1 MQKDF
6 LMKSFVMSEG
16 ERYCL
21 LIDKHSGIP
30 LYYPNLYLVTQIRNR
45 SLSYSSME
53 SSLGG
58 VSVLL
63 KFLTGRGQ
71 DLINRFSQ
79 YDFFEFNELDSIRDY
94 CQIKFSA
101 RTIAQDT
108 NKVFTLEE
116 LQWSDEKVSSKT
128 EYVRL
133 TVISQYLKWLAELL
147 TSQSRNKEVT
157 LRINK
162 MIKGLS
168 SRRPIRVGRNAGALD
183 SSLDDTQLLILF
195 EIFKPGSEENPFI
208 EESVKVRNRLI
219 FLMLY
224 HLGLR
229 GGELLNIRISDI
241 SFTQNLLAIKRRADE
256 QEDTRKRQPCV
267 KTRDRLLPLRETL
280 VKEIHNYIMQYRKQ
294 TVRKGQPDYLFVTH
308 KNGPTKGLPLSQ
320 SSYRKV
326 IQVVSKVSPSL
337 YKLTGH
343 QLRHTWNQ
351 KFSEL
356 MDSMETPVPE
366 ERQEEVRSYLMGW
379 KSGSGTATTYNKR
392 FIVRK
397 GHEVALKL
405 QQGSFRLPKD
415 LNT

>member
-21 LIDKHSGIP
+21 LVDKYSGVP
-30 LYYPNLYLVTQIRNR
+30 LYYPNLYLVTQVRNK

-58 VSVLL
+58 ISVLL
-63 KFLTGRGQ
+63 KFLIEREQ

-79 YDFFEFNELDSIRDY
+79 HDFFEFNELDAIRDY

-101 RTIAQDT
+101 RTIAKDT
-108 NKVFTLEE
+108 DKVFTLNE
-116 LQWSDEKVSSKT
+116 LQWSDEKVSSQT

-147 TSQSRNKEVT
+147 TSQSRNKDVT

-162 MIKGLS
+162 MIKGLE
-168 SRRPIRVGRNAGALD
+168 SRRPIRIGRNVGSID
-183 SSLDDTQLLILF
+183 SSLDEAQLLILF
-195 EIFKPGSEENPFI
+195 EIFKPDSEKNPFI
-208 EESVKVRNRLI
+208 EESVRVRNRLM

-229 GGELLNIRISDI
+229 GGELLNIRIGDI
-241 SFTQNLLAIKRRADE
+241 SFTQNLLAVKRRADE
-256 QEDTRKRQPCV
+256 QDDTRLRQPCV

-280 VKEIHNYIMQYRKQ
+280 IKEIHNYILKYRKQ
-294 TVRKGQPDYLFVTH
+294 IVSKGQPDYLFVTH

-326 IQVVSKVSPSL
+326 IQIISKVSPAL
-337 YKLTGH
+337 YRLTGH

-366 ERQEEVRSYLMGW
+366 ERQEEIRSYLMGW

-392 FIVRK
+392 FIVNR
-397 GHEVALKL
+397 H
-405 QQGSFRLPKD
+405 QSYRH
-415 LNT
+415 

>member
-21 LIDKHSGIP
+21 LVDKYSGVP
-30 LYYPNLYLVTQIRNR
+30 LYYPNLYLVTQVRNK

-58 VSVLL
+58 ISVLL
-63 KFLTGRGQ
+63 KFLIEREQ

-79 YDFFEFNELDSIRDY
+79 HDFFEFNELDAIRDY

-101 RTIAQDT
+101 RTIAKDT
-108 NKVFTLEE
+108 DKVFTLNE
-116 LQWSDEKVSSKT
+116 LQWSDEKVSSQT

-147 TSQSRNKEVT
+147 TSQSRNKDVT

-162 MIKGLS
+162 MIKGLE
-168 SRRPIRVGRNAGALD
+168 SRRPIRIGRNVGSID
-183 SSLDDTQLLILF
+183 SSLDEAQLLILF
-195 EIFKPGSEENPFI
+195 EIFKPDSEKNPFI
-208 EESVKVRNRLI
+208 EESVRVRNRLM

-229 GGELLNIRISDI
+229 GGELLNIRIGDI
-241 SFTQNLLAIKRRADE
+241 SFTQNLLAVKRRADE
-256 QEDTRKRQPCV
+256 QDDTRLRQPCV

-280 VKEIHNYIMQYRKQ
+280 IKEIHNYILKYRKQ
-294 TVRKGQPDYLFVTH
+294 IVSKGQPDYLFVTH
-308 KNGPTKGLPLSQ
+308 KNGPIKGLPLSQ

-326 IQVVSKVSPSL
+326 IQIISKVSPAL
-337 YKLTGH
+337 YRLTGH

-366 ERQEEVRSYLMGW
+366 ERQEEIRSYLMGW

-397 GHEVALKL
+397 SHEVSLEL

-415 LNT
+415 LKK